1 MKSFRR
7 VILRKILNSLLT
19 IFLVIILNFVLF
31 RMMPGDP
38 LKFMVPPNPKFTEE
52 YLQGLVDEYGLN
64 DPLLEQFVTYLRG
77 VLTLDFGSS
86 FIYKNTLAMDHILEY
101 MKWTLVLVGISSVIM
116 IAIGM
121 LIGIISAWKRGGL
134 FDTGSLAF
142 SLFFYAMPTFWLA
155 MMMIILFA
163 VTWPI
168 FPPGN
173 NLDIGDTF
181 HFTLES
187 IGDMLWHLVLPAA
200 TLTLVNIGAFSL
212 IMRGAMMDVMTEDYI
227 NTARAKGLTDKAVL
241 KDHAVPNAMLPMIAL
256 IAITIAYIVGGAFQV
271 EYVFN
276 YPGVGWATIDA
287 VMRED
292 WPVLQAAFF
301 LIAVA
306 VVMANLIADVLMIY
320 LDPRVELG

>member
-1 MKSFRR
+1 MRNFRR
-7 VILRKILNSLLT
+7 AILRKTVNSLIT
-19 IFLVIILNFVLF
+19 IFLVIILNFILF

-38 LKFMVPPNPKFTEE
+38 LKFMVPPNPKFTDE
-52 YLQGLVDEYGLN
+52 YLEGLVEQYGLN
-64 DPLLEQFVTYLRG
+64 DPLLEQFFTYMHG
-77 VLTLDFGSS
+77 VLTLDFGYS

-101 MKWTLVLVGISSVIM
+101 MKWTIVLVGISSAIM
-116 IAIGM
+116 IVVGM
-121 LIGIISAWKRGGL
+121 LIGVISAWKRGSL

-163 VTWPI
+163 QTWPI
-168 FPPGN
+168 LPAGGA
-173 NLDIGDTF
+173 LEIGETF
-181 HFTLES
+181 HFTYDSFVDL
-187 IGDMLWHLVLPAA
+187 LRHLVLPAA

-212 IMRGAMMDVMTEDYI
+212 LMRGSLIDVMTEDYI
-227 NTARAKGLTDKAVL
+227 NTARAKGLPEKAVL
-241 KDHAVPNAMLPMIAL
+241 MNHAVPNAMLPMVAL

-287 VMRED
+287 VERED

-306 VVMANLIADVLMIY
+306 VVVANLIADVVMIY
-320 LDPRVELG
+320 LDPRVELE

>member
-1 MKSFRR
+1 MKNFRR
-7 VILRKILNSLLT
+7 IVLRKILNSLVT
-19 IFLVIILNFVLF
+19 IFLVIIINFALF

-38 LKFMVPPNPKFTEE
+38 LKFMVPSNPKFSEE
-52 YLQGLVDEYGLN
+52 YLEGLVDDYGLN
-64 DPLLEQFVTYLRG
+64 DPILEQFITYIKG
-77 VLTLDFGSS
+77 VVTLDFGSS
-86 FIYKNTLAMDHILEY
+86 FIYKNTLAMDHVLDY
-101 MKWTLVLVGISSVIM
+101 MTWTLVLVGVSSIFM
-116 IAIGM
+116 ITIGM
-121 LIGIISAWKRGGL
+121 LVGIVAAWKRGSG

-155 MMMIILFA
+155 MMMVILFA
-163 VTWPI
+163 KVLPL
-168 FPPGN
+168 FPSHRA
-173 NLDIGDTF
+173 LEVGDTF
-181 HFTLES
+181 QFTFASFIDLV
-187 IGDMLWHLVLPAA
+187 DHLVLPAA
-200 TLTLVNIGAFSL
+200 TLTLVNIAAFSL
-212 IMRGAMMDVMTEDYI
+212 LMRGSLSDVMTEDYI
-227 NTARAKGLTDKAVL
+227 NTARAKGLSETAVL

-271 EYVFN
+271 EYVFE

-306 VVMANLIADVLMIY
+306 VIVANLLADVAMVY